1 MSPPSDPFRFRHPI
15 SVRFRDV
22 DAMGHVHHATALV
35 YFEEARWAYWATVV
49 GRPSL
54 DRIEFVMAEA
64 RVRWHARVL
73 WPQDLS
79 VAVRVAR
86 VGAKHF
92 EMAYEV
98 EGTEGARLVT
108 GSTVQVM
115 YDASTGSAIA
125 VPDELRALLEGFEA
139 ALDRP

>member
-1 MSPPSDPFRFRHPI
+1 MREWAVP
-15 SVRFRDV
+15 
-22 DAMGHVHHATALV
+22 G
-35 YFEEARWAYWATVV
+35 EARWAYWATVV